1 MRTPKL
7 QVRAFGLARTAG
19 VVRLLPQFQGV
30 QPSRRVRFASMSEA
44 SETRSFAPALS
55 LSRVA
60 ELVKADD
67 RHGAPHDPIEGL
79 GQRVR
84 MHLVAI
90 GVGEDE
96 ARIVDTGRG
105 VGGALSSV
113 GCESSGER
121 LGFGAVG
128 AGGCRLRRSRPIT
141 GSSPS

>member
-1 MRTPKL
+1 
-7 QVRAFGLARTAG
+7 
-19 VVRLLPQFQGV
+19 
-30 QPSRRVRFASMSEA
+30 
-44 SETRSFAPALS
+44 
-55 LSRVA
+55 
-60 ELVKADD
+60 VKADD
-67 RHGAPHDPIEGL
+67 RHGAPPHDPIEGL

-84 MHLVAI
+84 MHLVAV

-121 LGFGAVG
+121 FGFGAVG
-128 AGGCRLRRSRPIT
+128 AGGCQLRRSRPVT